1 MIWVV
6 LLFAN
11 GSVLLV
17 FNQTLAG
24 SIYGLPLPSPPLSA
38 PLVLNN
44 GTPVPAVLNG
54 STLEVPVLGKA
65 LITVEYVP
73 RVSASGGVISFNV
86 SKGLYLIWAQGGVLL
101 LPTVKILNYTKA
113 NGTVLLIAEGPG
125 TIAYTIQGRRA
136 INATVVA
143 PNTTASTTATQTAKT
158 TTSAAN
164 TTAAVS
170 TAQTSTPQASQ
181 TATSAPA
188 TTSAGGSGSTESAG
202 RTSESATSPG
212 MSPSNGGLPFVWV
225 LLAVAVAVA
234 VAVLASRRRVP
245 QLNDTDRLVLSYL
258 RKTGGAYESDIARAL
273 GLPRTTVF
281 KSVRRL
287 EQTGLATVEKRD
299 GKNFVTPK

>member
-101 LPTVKILNYTKA
+101 LPTVKILNYTKT

-125 TIAYTIQGRRA
+125 TIAYTIQG
-136 INATVVA
+136 
-143 PNTTASTTATQTAKT
+143 
-158 TTSAAN
+158 
-164 TTAAVS
+164 
-170 TAQTSTPQASQ
+170 TP
-181 TATSAPA
+181 APA
-188 TTSAGGSGSTESAG
+188 TTPAS
-202 RTSESATSPG
+202 
-212 MSPSNGGLPFVWV
+212 SPSNTAPSGATPASDTTPASRTPAPTASPGGTSSASSGGLPFVWV

-299 GKNFVTPK
+299 GRNFVKPK

>member
-1 MIWVV
+1 VIWVV

-86 SKGLYLIWAQGGVLL
+86 SEGLYLIWAQGGVLL

-113 NGTVLLIAEGPG
+113 NGAVLLIAEGPG
-125 TIAYTIQGRRA
+125 TIAYTIQG
-136 INATVVA
+136 TPA
-143 PNTTASTTATQTAKT
+143 PA
-158 TTSAAN
+158 
-164 TTAAVS
+164 
-170 TAQTSTPQASQ
+170 
-181 TATSAPA
+181 ATSAGSPSNTA
-188 TTSAGGSGSTESAG
+188 PGGATSAGRASALTTSTSTG
-202 RTSESATSPG
+202 G
-212 MSPSNGGLPFVWV
+212 VSNGGLPFVWI
-225 LLAVAVAVA
+225 LSAVAVAA
-234 VAVLASRRRVP
+234 VVVVLASRRRAP

>member
-86 SKGLYLIWAQGGVLL
+86 SEGLYLIWAQGGVLL

-113 NGTVLLIAEGPG
+113 NGAVLLVAEGPG

-136 INATVVA
+136 INATA
-143 PNTTASTTATQTAKT
+143 TASNTSTASAAMQTAKT

-170 TAQTSTPQASQ
+170 TAQTSTPPAQ
-181 TATSAPA
+181 TATSTPA
-188 TTSAGGSGSTESAG
+188 TTSAGGPSGAESAG
-202 RTSESATSPG
+202 RTSSASPG
-212 MSPSNGGLPFVWV
+212 VSPSNGGLPFVW
-225 LLAVAVAVA
+225 LLSAVAVAAV
-234 VAVLASRRRVP
+234 VAVLASRRRAP
-245 QLNDTDRLVLSYL
+245 QLNDTDRLV
-258 RKTGGAYESDIARAL
+258 
-273 GLPRTTVF
+273 
-281 KSVRRL
+281 
-287 EQTGLATVEKRD
+287 
-299 GKNFVTPK
+299 

>member
-86 SKGLYLIWAQGGVLL
+86 SEGLYLIWAQGGVLL

-113 NGTVLLIAEGPG
+113 NGAVLLIAEGPG

-136 INATVVA
+136 INATA
-143 PNTTASTTATQTAKT
+143 TASNTSTASAAMQTAKT

-164 TTAAVS
+164 TTVAVS
-170 TAQTSTPQASQ
+170 TAQTSTPAQ
-181 TATSAPA
+181 TATSTPA
-188 TTSAGGSGSTESAG
+188 TTSAGGPSGAESAG
-202 RTSESATSPG
+202 RTSSASPG
-212 MSPSNGGLPFVWV
+212 VSPSNGGLPFVWI
-225 LLAVAVAVA
+225 LSAVAVAAVVA
-234 VAVLASRRRVP
+234 VVVLASRRRAP